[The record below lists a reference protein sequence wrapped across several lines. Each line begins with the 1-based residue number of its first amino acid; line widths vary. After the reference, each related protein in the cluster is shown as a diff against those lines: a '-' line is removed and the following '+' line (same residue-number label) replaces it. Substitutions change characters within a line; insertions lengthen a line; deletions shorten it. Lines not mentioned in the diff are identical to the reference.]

1 MSMFGKIYLRLYLL
15 VYALYAY
22 FNKGIAYSY
31 LVEFLLLV
39 GIGYII
45 LNLKKYQLILNNC
58 TTIVLS
64 LLIVN
69 TVFIGLSLGKWP
81 IKDIAQDALIFYY
94 SIFIFIIFSLN
105 EKFDELKNGLYSI
118 YKYYPLV
125 AIVSFLLVSY
135 VPFCQKFVLFE
146 PIPLF
151 LYKFGDM
158 AIHLLITT
166 ILLLTNQIK
175 IPLKYTFIN
184 NLIIAYLFLVIA
196 AYNRAGLISYLFGL
210 LLFLLIYRGKISRH
224 IFISYSKIIPIFLI
238 IVFGLYFNT
247 RTEENF
253 QGRKVGFAQLE
264 ENIISIFSSDYNGSL
279 QDNKLWRLAWW
290 GAILSDAVDSKN
302 VLIGK
307 GLGFN
312 LSENAVITIEDQGLR
327 SPHNIHLTILA
338 RFGFIVL
345 LVWFVW
351 IYLHVSKL
359 KYNEN
364 VYECSIII
372 ILLSFLLNAS
382 FDVYLE
388 GPMGAF
394 PFWTWTGILY
404 LSDFKNSN
412 A

>member
-1 MSMFGKIYLRLYLL
+1 MSNFSKYYLRFYLL
-15 VYALYAY
+15 VYSLYAY

-31 LVEFLLLV
+31 LVEFLLIV
-39 GIGYII
+39 GTGYII
-45 LNLKKYQLILNNC
+45 LNLKMYQLLLNKG
-58 TTIVLS
+58 TRIVLFI
-64 LLIVN
+64 LIVN
-69 TVFIGLSLGKWP
+69 TVYVALSIGKWP
-81 IKDIAQDALIFYY
+81 IKEIAQDALIFYY
-94 SIFIFIIFSLN
+94 SIFIFIVFSL
-105 EKFDELKNGLYSI
+105 EESIDELKNGLYFI

-125 AIVSFLLVSY
+125 ALVSFLLVSY

-158 AIHLLITT
+158 SIHLLITT
-166 ILLLTNQIK
+166 ILLLIGQIK
-175 IPLKYTFIN
+175 LPPKYAVIN

-196 AYNRAGLISYLFGL
+196 AYNRAGMISYLFGL
-210 LLFLLIYRGKISRH
+210 LLFLFIYRGKISRQV
-224 IFISYSKIIPIFLI
+224 FMSYSKILPIFLI
-238 IVFGLYFNT
+238 IVFGLYLNT
-247 RTEENF
+247 KTEENF
-253 QGRKVGFAQLE
+253 QGRKVGLAQLE
-264 ENIISIFSSDYNGSL
+264 ENITSIFSSGYNGSL
-279 QDNKLWRLAWW
+279 EDNKLWRLAWW
-290 GAILSDAVDSKN
+290 GSILSDAIEPKN
-302 VLIGK
+302 ALMGK
-307 GLGFN
+307 GLGVN
-312 LSENAVITIEDQGLR
+312 LSENAAITIEDEGLR
-327 SPHNIHLTILA
+327 SPHNFHLTILA

-351 IYLHVSKL
+351 IYLHASKL
-359 KYNEN
+359 RYKEN
-364 VYECSIII
+364 VYESSIII

>member
-45 LNLKKYQLILNNC
+45 LNLKKYQLILNKC

-105 EKFDELKNGLYSI
+105 ETFDELKNGLYSI

-135 VPFCQKFVLFE
+135 VPFCQKFVLFK

-196 AYNRAGLISYLFGL
+196 AYNRAGIISYLFGL

-238 IVFGLYFNT
+238 IVFGLYLNT
-247 RTEENF
+247 KTEENF

-264 ENIISIFSSDYNGSL
+264 ENILSIFSSDYNGSL

-290 GAILSDAVDSKN
+290 RAILSDAVDPKN

-312 LSENAVITIEDQGLR
+312 LSENAVITIDDQWLR

-351 IYLHVSKL
+351 IYLHASKL

-372 ILLSFLLNAS
+372 ILLSFLINAS